1 MRIVVCVKQV
11 VDVTFPFEID
21 PEKCEILP
29 KDIFYVSN
37 PADRCAC
44 EMAIQARERHGG
56 EVIVISVGPPGV
68 CRTLRSCLAMGADR
82 AIHLQDR
89 EAQMDSFAVAYL
101 LAKAMAP
108 FSPDLIL
115 CGSRSADQMSGEV
128 PPVLA
133 ELLDLPQGT
142 GVMAMDLDP
151 GGRAVTVQRRLERGR
166 RQTILCPLPA
176 VIAVE
181 PGVAEPRYPSFPD
194 LLAAHQAEI
203 EELEIGDLGVDASI
217 LTGMASR
224 RRLVRWSL
232 PRPRPKRGFSIDS
245 GLSAD
250 QRMELLMSGGLRQAR
265 TEILEGEPGQLAR
278 TLADMLSQRLDL
290 KG

>member
-1 MRIVVCVKQV
+1 MRIAVCVKQV

-29 KDIFYVSN
+29 QDIFYVLN

-44 EMAIQARERHGG
+44 EMAIQVRERQGG
-56 EVIVISVGPPGV
+56 EVIVISVGPPRV

-82 AIHLQDR
+82 AIHVQDR
-89 EAQMDSFAVAYL
+89 EAQMDSFVVAYL
-101 LAKAMAP
+101 LAKAITP
-108 FSPDLIL
+108 LSPDLIL
-115 CGSRSADQMSGEV
+115 CGSRSADEMSGEV
-128 PPVLA
+128 PAVLA

-142 GVMAMDLDP
+142 GVMAMDLDS

-181 PGVAEPRYPSFPD
+181 PSAVEPRYPSFPD
-194 LLAAHQAEI
+194 LLAAHRAEI
-203 EELEIGDLGVDASI
+203 EELQIGDLGVDASL

-232 PRPRPKRGFSIDS
+232 PRPRPKKGLSIDS

-250 QRMELLMSGGLRQAR
+250 QRMELLMSGGLRQAK

-278 TLADMLSQRLDL
+278 TLADMLSQRLHL